1 MDRSQ
6 PNFFVYLL
14 ECRDK
19 SLYCGYTN
27 DLEAR
32 VRLHNEG
39 KAAKYT
45 KPRRPVRLAYFEIK
59 ESKSQAMKREAEI
72 KKMLR
77 GQKLA
82 LIASARAAKQ

>member
-1 MDRSQ
+1 MDLPQ

-27 DLEAR
+27 DLKAR

-45 KPRRPVRLAYFEIK
+45 KPRRPVKLAYFEEK
-59 ESKSQAMKREAEI
+59 ESKSEAMKREAWI
-72 KKMLR
+72 KKMPR
-77 GQKLA
+77 QEKIA
-82 LIASARAAKQ
+82 LVASARAAKQ